1 MPANLLEPQPAPLAG
16 RRRVLVSPV
25 QLYKLDGVAEAELED
40 AGALGSITMHLHDRH
55 LVYKLLGIGAMS
67 LR

>member
-1 MPANLLEPQPAPLAG
+1 MPTNLLEPQPAPLAG

-25 QLYKLDGVAEAELED
+25 QLYKLDGMAEAELED

-55 LVYKLLGIGAMS
+55 FVYEFLGIRAMS
-67 LR
+67 LC